1 MDSYFHITRYKYY
14 MVFLVISLKVTADLV
29 EIIVT
34 SNSQRY
40 IDMSQRYQGYRCCIY
55 LCKIYKRTMSIRK
68 AAYEFIQSVKIGIE
82 FLLLHV
88 ATVPQYQRNSLLVRK
103 IQIMQ

>member
-1 MDSYFHITRYKYY
+1 
-14 MVFLVISLKVTADLV
+14 
-29 EIIVT
+29 
-34 SNSQRY
+34 
-40 IDMSQRYQGYRCCIY
+40 
-55 LCKIYKRTMSIRK
+55 MSIRK